1 MFRHHLTI
9 ALRTL
14 RRDRGYALLNGVGLA
29 VALACCLLVGMFVR
43 AENDVDTF
51 HPHEDRLRAVSLNG
65 HFNEESTPGL
75 STQVPLAA
83 ALMEDAAV
91 EKAVV
96 VARGGVQGVRVP
108 GRDGVFTLDVH
119 APSDGF
125 FDLFA
130 FRLLRGDRSRVLRD
144 PGIVLKESA
153 ARRLFGDA
161 DAVDQTLRLERWSD
175 TLDVA
180 VTGILADSSG
190 RTDVLTADALL
201 SRASLPADERD
212 GRWDMS
218 GPSTYL
224 RLAPGRT
231 DADLAPV
238 FARIVSEHLASSG
251 VGPPKPDYGV
261 VPLADLHMSEVSRP
275 DGFRGDTEA
284 LRLFS
289 TVALF
294 VLLLG
299 AINYVNLATA
309 RASRRARE
317 VGVRKA
323 VGAGRWSVAAQFL
336 TESVVLA
343 GLSGVAAVLLAIAL
357 RPGFNALFGSEIGAG
372 DVDVRFVGAALAL
385 SLVTGLVAGVYP
397 ALVLSGMRPV
407 AALRGSAAPRGAGRL
422 RQTLVVVQLVV
433 AVGLL
438 AGTAVV
444 LSQLRYA
451 QTEDPG
457 YAADGLVVVDLDGP
471 RLAQQFD
478 VAARAVAAL
487 PGVAAAVPADSYPS
501 NAGSTYRFP
510 VNGRDF
516 DARVVGAEPGYLSA
530 LGAPLL
536 AGRDL
541 DDRPSDRTAA
551 VVLNATAVADLGWGS
566 PRDAVGRSFV
576 FGEDDVTVVGVVADQ
591 HVDSFRS
598 AITPMLVHVNKPWE
612 EGLALSYPVLLV
624 RLRPGAIAPT
634 LDGIRAALAGVGGQ
648 AVPEVTFM
656 DDAVAKLY
664 ASERRLGGVLA
675 AFAGVA
681 ILIACLG
688 LFGLAAYTAERRTKE
703 IGVRRVLGASVRQI
717 VGLLTRETVVLV
729 GVAALVAVPASVWA
743 MRTWLDGFAYRVPLG
758 PGLFAGAVALALVF
772 AVGAVGGQALRAA
785 RRDPARSLRSE

>member
-1 MFRHHLTI
+1 MLRHHLTV

-29 VALACCLLVGMFVR
+29 VALCCCLLVGLFVR
-43 AENDVDTF
+43 AENAVDTF
-51 HPHEDRLRAVSLNG
+51 HPDVDRLRAVWQEFHSNG
-65 HFNEESTPGL
+65 EVKPNL

-83 ALMEDAAV
+83 ALAEDAAV
-91 EKAVV
+91 EKAVAV
-96 VARGGVQGVRVP
+96 SWAGVQGVRVP
-108 GRDGVFTLDVH
+108 GREGVFELETQ

-125 FDLFA
+125 FDLFG
-130 FRLLRGDRSRVLRD
+130 FELLRGDRARVLRE
-144 PGIVLKESA
+144 PGIVLKRSA
-153 ARRLFGDA
+153 ATRLFGDA
-161 DAVDQTLRLERWSD
+161 DPVGQTLRLERWRD

-180 VTGILADSSG
+180 VTGIVADSSG
-190 RTDVLTADALL
+190 RTDVFTGDALL
-201 SRASLPADERD
+201 SRASLADDPED
-212 GRWDMS
+212 SWMMS
-218 GPSTYL
+218 GAKTYL

-238 FARIVSEHLASSG
+238 FGRIVAEHLTFG
-251 VGPPKPDYGV
+251 PDGPPKAAFGV
-261 VPLADLHMSEVSRP
+261 VPLADLHLSEVSSP
-275 DGFRGDTEA
+275 AGFRGDAEA

-289 TVALF
+289 TIALF

-309 RASRRARE
+309 RVARRARE

-336 TESVVLA
+336 AESVVLA
-343 GLSGVAAVLLAIAL
+343 GLAGVAAILLAVVL
-357 RPGFNALFGSEIGAG
+357 RPAFNALFGSQIGAG
-372 DVDVRFVGAALAL
+372 DVDAPFVGAALGLA
-385 SLVTGLVAGVYP
+385 LVTGLIAGVYP

-407 AALRGSAAPRGAGRL
+407 AALRGTTAPRGAGRL

-444 LSQLRYA
+444 LRQIRYA

-471 RLAQQFD
+471 RLAQQFE
-478 VAARAVAAL
+478 VAQRAVAAL
-487 PGVAAAVPADSYPS
+487 PGVAAAVPTDSYPS
-501 NAGSTYRFP
+501 EVGSTFSFP
-510 VNGRDF
+510 VDEKPF
-516 DARVVGAEPGYLSA
+516 EARVVGAEPGYLTA
-530 LGAPLL
+530 LGARML

-541 DDRPSDRTAA
+541 DARTSDRAAA
-551 VVLNATAVADLGWGS
+551 VVLNETAVADLGWGT
-566 PRDAVGRSFV
+566 PAEAVGRSFS
-576 FGEDDVTVVGVVADQ
+576 FEGADVTVVGVAADQ
-591 HVDSFRS
+591 HIGSFRE
-598 AITPMLVHVNKPWE
+598 AIPPMLVHVNAPYE
-612 EGLALSYPVLLV
+612 DQALSYPALLV
-624 RLRPGAIAPT
+624 RLRAGAIAPT
-634 LDGIRAALAGVGGQ
+634 LDGIRAALAGIGGQ

-656 DDAVAKLY
+656 DDAVARLY
-664 ASERRLGGVLA
+664 DAERRLGGVLA

-703 IGVRRVLGASVRQI
+703 IGVRRVLGATVRQI

-729 GVAALVAVPASVWA
+729 GVAALVAVPAAVYA

-758 PGLFAGAVALALVF
+758 PGLFAGAVAMAFLF